1 MVVTMGKPG
10 IKYDGVYSYLNRW
23 RNINIIRK
31 QLKIFFGS
39 KCRIFMIYFL
49 FFYFFYSDNLFSL
62 SGNTTCNY
70 YKIRPCS
77 FSWLVCIN
85 HDVCYILNNF
95 FLSTVQKFIPLL
107 ILRLLPSSYSLII
120 TLVLLTLVS
129 VLIIGI
135 TQTALKK
142 LFAVSSLNNVSWL
155 LIGTQI
161 NLAVWNLYLII
172 YMGLL
177 APLLQI
183 LSCLGNQNLAHS
195 LIITLPNSLKLGLVI
210 LLLSLGGLPPFL
222 GFFNKIMI
230 IKLIISSV
238 LLLLLIVCRSLILL
252 YYYLSWSFF
261 ILRILPINT
270 APVSHSLR
278 SVIMVGGVSQ
288 RLGLILLLFSCN
300 Y

>member
-1 MVVTMGKPG
+1 MMVFIPILIGDG
-10 IKYDGVYSYLNRW
+10 ILISLENS
-23 RNINIIRK
+23 
-31 QLKIFFGS
+31 LK
-39 KCRIFMIYFL
+39 YFL
-49 FFYFFYSDNLFSL
+49 VQSVASLWFIFSSFISSIVITSSL
-62 SGNTTCNY
+62 SVVILLAITIKLGLAPFHGWFVSIMTSAT
-70 YKIRPCS
+70 
-77 FSWLVCIN
+77 FSI
-85 HDVCYILNNF
+85 IF